1 MRLRFK
7 QDVSAENAQNLLE
20 LAAAASDPDVRL
32 EYHFSDQALSKI
44 VKALPPLKAE
54 QSWVERQL
62 HDIATSFVKW
72 VLRGPNRLSRP
83 KTRRELIE
91 VARAATELADR
102 LEGMHDDPQ
111 FLLQLGLCAAYP
123 GNQGLSLY
131 GAHVDVLRTLARG
144 SKVASEGAHINRTG
158 PEKEFDVGFTVKLLM
173 TLFQE
178 ATGKAPSFYR
188 RPSEYGDKDEPG
200 SACSDFMTVFF
211 EHLPKAEITDLQGIG
226 PVPEGPPRTVAE
238 AMAAVG
244 FDAKSLKTVP
254 NRILRAERHAQ
265 NKKASDL

>member
-1 MRLRFK
+1 VRA
-7 QDVSAENAQNLLE
+7 QDLIALTD
-20 LAAAASDPDVRL
+20 AASDPDTSW

-44 VKALPPLKAE
+44 VKALPPLKVH

-62 HDIATSFVKW
+62 NDTATSFVKW

-91 VARAATELADR
+91 VAQAAAELAER

-131 GAHVDVLRTLARG
+131 GAHVEVLRTLARR

-158 PEKEFDVGFTVKLLM
+158 PEKDFDVGFTVKLLM
-173 TLFQE
+173 TLFEE
-178 ATGKAPSFYR
+178 ATGKGPSFYR
-188 RPSEYGDKDEPG
+188 RPSQYGDKDEPG
-200 SACSDFMTVFF
+200 SACSDFMEVFF
-211 EHLPKAEITDLQGIG
+211 ELLPEAEIADLQGIG
-226 PVPEGPPRTVAE
+226 PVPEGPPRTVAD
-238 AMAAVG
+238 AMTAAG
-244 FDAKSLKTVP
+244 FDRRMLKIIP
-254 NRILRAERHAQ
+254 NRALRAERNAQ
-265 NKKASDL
+265 NKKARGS